1 MPLVKRNPKKK
12 SSVPRTDLFS
22 SSERPLLGLI
32 TIVFFA
38 LLVGVKL
45 FYAGDTAIPGNASAA
60 IDPAGPATPLY
71 LNGEGITEVT
81 LPTAAGKDELAGMRK
96 ISGQLKAGESLLHS
110 LRRLAVP
117 DEAQKNIIDSL
128 RSCLDLRKLMPKNRI
143 TVFLDD
149 EDQLRRCTYEV
160 SPLEIY
166 EIKRSED
173 SYSANRKLVEVEY
186 RLESIDGV
194 VGSSLFQAFSD
205 LGEKPSLVYS
215 FADIFASRIDFN
227 TETQQNDTFTV
238 VVKKYYKN
246 DKFIGYG
253 KIIYASYLQQ
263 ENNRRLNGYLFE
275 QKDGKSGYFDEDGEE
290 LGSFF
295 IRSPVP
301 IGRVTSRF
309 SFHRKHPISGIV
321 RPHLG
326 VDLAAPIGTPI
337 MAAADGK
344 VLFAGIKGGFGKQ
357 IILQHGNGY
366 RTHYGHLSRFA
377 RGLKVGSHVK
387 QKDIIGY
394 VGSTGVSTGPHLDYR
409 LEENGIFK
417 NPFAMNFKPR
427 FILEGKLL
435 AAFKDKVALLNGYR
449 NQAENKI
456 IEAKK
461 ITITENSPSIVL

>member
-1 MPLVKRNPKKK
+1 MRFEKKNPTKK
-12 SSVPRTDLFS
+12 SSCQPTDLFS
-22 SSERPLLGLI
+22 SSKRPFLGLL
-32 TIVFFA
+32 TAVFFA
-38 LLVGVKL
+38 LLVSIKL
-45 FYAGDTAIPGNASAA
+45 FFAGDTAIPGNASAA
-60 IDPAGPATPLY
+60 VNAAEPLTS
-71 LNGEGITEVT
+71 LSQEAENVT
-81 LPTAAGKDELAGMRK
+81 TDVFSPAAGKDELAEMRE
-96 ISGQLKAGESLLHS
+96 ISGQLKEGESLVHS
-110 LRRLAVP
+110 LKRMAIP
-117 DEAQKNIIDSL
+117 DEAQKNIIASL
-128 RSCLDLRKLMPKNRI
+128 RSCLNLRKLMPRNRI

-173 SYSANRKLVEVEY
+173 SFSASREQVEVEY
-186 RLESIDGV
+186 RLESLDGV
-194 VGSSLFQAFSD
+194 VESSLFQAFSD

-227 TETQQNDTFTV
+227 TETQQNDSFTV
-238 VVKKYYKN
+238 VVKKYYKD

-253 KIIYASYLQQ
+253 KIIFASYLQQ
-263 ENNRRLNGYLFE
+263 GKNRRLNGYYFE
-275 QKDGKSGYFDEDGEE
+275 QNDGNSGYFDEDGEE

-309 SFHRKHPISGIV
+309 TFHRKHPISGIV

-344 VLFAGIKGGFGKQ
+344 VIFAGIKGGFGKQ
-357 IILQHGNGY
+357 IILKHGNGY

-387 QKDIIGY
+387 QKDTIGY

-409 LEENGIFK
+409 LEENGVFK

-427 FILEGKLL
+427 FVLQGKLL
-435 AAFKDKVALLNGYR
+435 TEFKEKVALLKGYR
-449 NQAENKI
+449 DQAKNRI

-461 ITITENSPSIVL
+461 ITITEDSPSIVL